1 MRSKKQVWERDD
13 VQFARLL
20 AEIKA
25 VGLTAKQTADLKASM
40 DLSTEQICEL
50 LDRAEEAFESMKE
63 TMKDGPNSGLVHVE
77 FYWSDAFG
85 ECYDCGRPA
94 AFVSSEHNSDP
105 ENKRCAICAAN
116 DASGGATIQRIDA
129 ITDDDEEVET

>member
-1 MRSKKQVWERDD
+1 MKYKVLIVLDGETPESKEVVEAKVR
-13 VQFARLL
+13 ALL
-20 AEIKA
+20 KH
-25 VGLTAKQTADLKASM
+25 GTALPPSPAP
-40 DLSTEQICEL
+40 LSVTSF
-50 LDRAEEAFESMKE
+50 EEAGLEVSNLDVLDVGIDE
-63 TMKDGPNSGLVHVE
+63 GGLVHVE

-105 ENKRCAICAAN
+105 ENKRCAVCAAN

-129 ITDDDEEVET
+129 ITEVEL